1 LPAVEA
7 PPPETAI
14 PLVPRRGHG
23 QLVALVALV
32 SVLGG
37 FLVGRD
43 PDLRAQARA
52 RMRTWVATE
61 RKEATGP
68 YAAMLDDATVT
79 LATPVMPEETVVQK
93 RYDAPLVPAAGV
105 TTRWPAR
112 GRHRERLL
120 AAEKERD
127 MTGFPAS
134 AAAEDPGAALRAGAA
149 ERRQEDYGEFLR
161 REGLAAPDEEPQ
173 AAPPPPP
180 PAAAPAPAPQPPPA
194 PPLLNPSDRSEQP
207 SKSDLKPP

>member
-1 LPAVEA
+1 
-7 PPPETAI
+7 
-14 PLVPRRGHG
+14 
-23 QLVALVALV
+23 VALV
-32 SVLGG
+32 SILGG

-43 PDLRAQARA
+43 PDLRADARA
-52 RMRTWVATE
+52 KMRTWVASE
-61 RKEATGP
+61 RKEASGP
-68 YAAMLDDATVT
+68 YAAMLDDASVT
-79 LATPVMPEETVVQK
+79 LALPVMPEEIVVEK

-127 MTGFPAS
+127 MSGFSPGMS
-134 AAAEDPGAALRAGAA
+134 AADTAASLRAGAA
-149 ERRQEDYGEFLR
+149 ERQQEDYSEFLR
-161 REGLAAPDEEPQ
+161 REGLTSLDEEPQ

-180 PAAAPAPAPQPPPA
+180 AAAPAPASQPAPA
-194 PPLLNPSDRSEQP
+194 PPLLNPADRSDQP